1 MNTNNKNNDPKN
13 FKIPPKEPQF
23 APKNNTTPLPQ
34 KHVKN
39 NETEGKDE
47 LDGCDKF
54 IMNRCNEPP
63 PCLTKIPCC
72 SHALYILV
80 LKYSLQNILYVT
92 CFICILLYLRFVYK
106 KYNEVYII
114 ILNASNLFFNLL
126 MINSGTYYII
136 FKK

>member
-63 PCLTKIPCC
+63 PCLTKIASPNIPNTIEGTPAKLVTRAWI
-72 SHALYILV
+72 SLVVFVGLAYSSRYIAAPTDIGIAEIMAI
-80 LKYSLQNILYVT
+80 NITHIVP
-92 CFICILLYLRFVYK
+92 
-106 KYNEVYII
+106 
-114 ILNASNLFFNLL
+114 
-126 MINSGTYYII
+126 
-136 FKK
+136 